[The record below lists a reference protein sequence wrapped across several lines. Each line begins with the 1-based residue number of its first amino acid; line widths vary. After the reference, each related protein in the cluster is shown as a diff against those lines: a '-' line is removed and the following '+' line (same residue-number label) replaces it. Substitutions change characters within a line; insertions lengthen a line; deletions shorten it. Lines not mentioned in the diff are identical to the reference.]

1 MMKSVLITASL
12 LLCAPIVAAA
22 AEPAP
27 VASTMIEIYRIAP
40 GQHQAF
46 LEFIAKC
53 DEANKLAGLPPRQLY
68 IHSDGA
74 DWDFLL
80 IQPAHTPPEKS
91 AALDAA
97 WDKVGLASGSNFFFE
112 IRKYIAEHTD
122 TVAKGPTTAADYLAT
137 ASK

>member
-1 MMKSVLITASL
+1 MMKSVLLAAGL
-12 LLCAPIVAAA
+12 LLCAPAAGFA

-27 VASTMIEIYRIAP
+27 VASTMVEIYRIAP

-80 IQPAHTPPEKS
+80 LQPAHTPPEKV
-91 AALDAA
+91 AAFDAA
-97 WDKVGLASGSNFFFE
+97 WDKVGLPSGSNFFFE

-122 TVAKGPTTAADYLAT
+122 TVTKGPTTAADYLAT
-137 ASK
+137 ANK